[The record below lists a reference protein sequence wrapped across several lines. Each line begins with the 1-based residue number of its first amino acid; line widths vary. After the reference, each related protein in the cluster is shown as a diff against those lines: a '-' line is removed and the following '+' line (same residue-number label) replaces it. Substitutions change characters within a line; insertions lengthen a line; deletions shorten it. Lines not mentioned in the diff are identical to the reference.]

1 MAKAL
6 GGFMILKNLG
16 KSERHLVAASAIHF
30 DEVSLHR
37 TVVKGG
43 IAQMVHQPEVTI
55 PAGGRIEFKPGDYH
69 LMLMRP
75 DKRFVAG
82 DQIDITLKFK
92 NGEEK
97 PVAYRVLKGMNMGGM
112 NHKGMNM
119 SGMNHNNH

>member
-6 GGFMILKNLG
+6 GGYMILKNLG
-16 KSERHLVAASAIHF
+16 GDERHLVAASASHF

-37 TVVKGG
+37 TVLESGL
-43 IAQMVHQPEVTI
+43 ARMVHQKEITI

-75 DKRFVAG
+75 DRRFVAG

-92 NGEEK
+92 DGEEK
-97 PVAYRVLKGMNMGGM
+97 QVPYRVLKGMNMGGM
-112 NHKGMNM
+112 NHD
-119 SGMNHNNH
+119 HH